1 MKQRV
6 ANEHEQQRTQQMK
19 IMNELMMKFLVESQ
33 NAQGKNN
40 KRSGDESS

>member
-1 MKQRV
+1 MK
-6 ANEHEQQRTQQMK
+6 
-19 IMNELMMKFLVESQ
+19 MNELMMEFLESQ